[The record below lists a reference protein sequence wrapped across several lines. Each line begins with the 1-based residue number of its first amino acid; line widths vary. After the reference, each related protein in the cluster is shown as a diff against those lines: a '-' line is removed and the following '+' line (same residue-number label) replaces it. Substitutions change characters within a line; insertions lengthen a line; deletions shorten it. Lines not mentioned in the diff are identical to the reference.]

1 MVCCACLSFELCF
14 YISVYMIFRSI
25 MTDLYHLSQADGAGD
40 WREKEAK
47 ELSDLVQN
55 RIMYLQVNYIHTPFL
70 FSLFLSFVEKLYYIY
85 DYIFSHLSLEI
96 LIQLSKL
103 KSFDSYTPK
112 TFVQICEPIRS
123 VCLL

>member
-1 MVCCACLSFELCF
+1 MLVWSFELCF
-14 YISVYMIFRSI
+14 YINVYVIFRSI

-55 RIMYLQVNYIHTPFL
+55 RIMYLQVYHIHTLIFFFSFFSFL
-70 FSLFLSFVEKLYYIY
+70 EKLYYIY
-85 DYIFSHLSLEI
+85 DYIFSNLSLEI
-96 LIQLSKL
+96 LIQLCKL
-103 KSFDSYTPK
+103 KFFDSYTPK
-112 TFVQICEPIRS
+112 RFVQICEPVRS

>member
-1 MVCCACLSFELCF
+1 
-14 YISVYMIFRSI
+14 

-55 RIMYLQVNYIHTPFL
+55 RIMYLQVNHKHTPFL
-70 FSLFLSFVEKLYYIY
+70 FSLFLFSFLERLYYIY
-85 DYIFSHLSLEI
+85 DYIFSYLSLEI
-96 LIQLSKL
+96 LIQLCKL

-112 TFVQICEPIRS
+112 RFVQICEPIPYK
-123 VCLL
+123 